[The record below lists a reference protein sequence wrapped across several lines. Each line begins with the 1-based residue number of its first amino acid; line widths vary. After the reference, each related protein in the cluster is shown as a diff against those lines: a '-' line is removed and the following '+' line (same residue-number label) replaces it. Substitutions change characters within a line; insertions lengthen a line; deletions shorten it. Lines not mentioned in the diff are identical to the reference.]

1 MQDTIFT
8 SYCFGNAYLL
18 QQIRLK
24 NSILSI
30 YPDANLHFQTE
41 SEITGKPKFQKSLY
55 GFKVQLVRDCLSM
68 GYKKIVFFDT
78 AITLISSIDHWF
90 TLTPEL
96 GVLAPIDSQKL
107 DKVTSNACLS
117 YLKLNRADVVDWNLA
132 GGSVYVFDFD
142 SPKCQ
147 EIWSLWEQMERDGIF
162 GTQDDLSN
170 NRLQS
175 HRMDETCMA
184 LSMRL
189 NGVTPLGHDVMRYVW
204 QHPETKNVTGN
215 ESIAIA
221 KKMHFK

>member
-8 SYCFGNAYLL
+8 SYCFGNQYLL

-24 NSILSI
+24 SSILSI
-30 YPDANLHFQTE
+30 YPEANLHFQTE

-55 GFKVQLVRDCLSM
+55 GFKVDLVRTCLSM

-78 AITLISSIDHWF
+78 AITLLRPIDHWF

-96 GVLAPIDSQKL
+96 GVLAPIDRQKL

-117 YLKLNRADVVDWNLA
+117 YLKLSRTDVADWNLC
-132 GGSVYVFDFD
+132 GGSIYVFDFD

-184 LSMRL
+184 MAMRL
-189 NGVTPLGHDVMRYVW
+189 NGVTPLGHDIMRYVW
-204 QHPETKNVTGN
+204 QHPETKAVTGD
-215 ESIAIA
+215 ESKAIA
-221 KKMHFK
+221 KKIHFK